1 MALNILVSDDSK
13 SLRKVL
19 IKTIKMCGVGQA
31 VFFEADN
38 GEIALEVLKKQ
49 WIDIVFTDLNM
60 PVMDGYSFLKEV
72 RKNDLF
78 KEIPVIVITSE
89 TREKE
94 LNELRESDATG
105 IITKPFQPEDI
116 RKIIVEKLHLEDT
129 DGTNSNS
136 EGYDF

>member
-1 MALNILVSDDSK
+1 MALNILVSDDSR

-31 VFFEADN
+31 DFFEAEN
-38 GEIALEVLKKQ
+38 GKIALEILEKQ

-72 RKNDLF
+72 KNNELF
-78 KEIPVIVITSE
+78 KKIPVIIITSE
-89 TREKE
+89 IREKE

-116 RKIIVEKLHLEDT
+116 RKIIEEKLHLEDA
-129 DGTNSNS
+129 DGTNSDS
-136 EGYDF
+136 EGNDF